1 VVKISKSPVLEREN
15 AKKMVAAMPNARL
28 VEIDD
33 SYHHA
38 MLDNPVAVIATLSDF
53 FKDLK

>member
-1 VVKISKSPVLEREN
+1 VLEREN
-15 AKKMVAAMPNARL
+15 AKKMVAAMPNGRL